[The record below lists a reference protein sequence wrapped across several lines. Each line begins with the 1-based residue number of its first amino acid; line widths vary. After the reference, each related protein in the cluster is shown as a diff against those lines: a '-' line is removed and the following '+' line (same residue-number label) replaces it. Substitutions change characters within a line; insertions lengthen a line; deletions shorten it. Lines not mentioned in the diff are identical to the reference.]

1 MPMPIMPTPKSKTF
15 DLEKSLSKLESIVDA
30 LENGD
35 LSLEQSLKQFE
46 EGVGLTRACQEA
58 LVQAEQKIQVL
69 VEKAGQATLE
79 PLDNPDV

>member
-1 MPMPIMPTPKSKTF
+1 MPTTKSKTF
-15 DLEKSLSKLESIVDA
+15 DLEKSLGKLESIVDA